1 MLSYAQIKYVVNNIN
16 SLFTSVDFNHG
27 DYCNIIHS
35 FQWQFLCSVPITA
48 ITTTVGTIPLEDS
61 TVTTTMTT
69 ITTTITT
76 RHIGK
81 QDFRDTYIRVMYL
94 FDFFIIYNF

>member
-1 MLSYAQIKYVVNNIN
+1 M
-16 SLFTSVDFNHG
+16 
-27 DYCNIIHS
+27 
-35 FQWQFLCSVPITA
+35 PITA
-48 ITTTVGTIPLEDS
+48 ITTTIITIQEVDS

-81 QDFRDTYIRVMYL
+81 QDFRDTCTC
-94 FDFFIIYNF
+94 IYV

>member
-1 MLSYAQIKYVVNNIN
+1 M
-16 SLFTSVDFNHG
+16 
-27 DYCNIIHS
+27 
-35 FQWQFLCSVPITA
+35 PITA
-48 ITTTVGTIPLEDS
+48 ITTTILSIQEGDS

-81 QDFRDTYIRVMYL
+81 QDFRDTCTCTYV
-94 FDFFIIYNF
+94 

>member
-1 MLSYAQIKYVVNNIN
+1 M
-16 SLFTSVDFNHG
+16 
-27 DYCNIIHS
+27 
-35 FQWQFLCSVPITA
+35 PITA
-48 ITTTVGTIPLEDS
+48 ITTTILSIQEGDS

-81 QDFRDTYIRVMYL
+81 QDFRDTRVMY
-94 FDFFIIYNF
+94 

>member
-1 MLSYAQIKYVVNNIN
+1 M
-16 SLFTSVDFNHG
+16 
-27 DYCNIIHS
+27 
-35 FQWQFLCSVPITA
+35 PITA
-48 ITTTVGTIPLEDS
+48 ITTTILSIQEGDS

-81 QDFRDTYIRVMYL
+81 QDFRDTCTG
-94 FDFFIIYNF
+94 IYV

>member
-1 MLSYAQIKYVVNNIN
+1 M
-16 SLFTSVDFNHG
+16 
-27 DYCNIIHS
+27 
-35 FQWQFLCSVPITA
+35 PITA
-48 ITTTVGTIPLEDS
+48 ITTTMLTIQEGDS

-81 QDFRDTYIRVMYL
+81 QDFRDTCTG
-94 FDFFIIYNF
+94 IYV

>member
-1 MLSYAQIKYVVNNIN
+1 METTVI
-16 SLFTSVDFNHG
+16 SLI
-27 DYCNIIHS
+27 YL

-48 ITTTVGTIPLEDS
+48 ITTTILTISEGDS

-81 QDFRDTYIRVMYL
+81 QDFRDTCTC
-94 FDFFIIYNF
+94 IYV

>member
-1 MLSYAQIKYVVNNIN
+1 M
-16 SLFTSVDFNHG
+16 
-27 DYCNIIHS
+27 
-35 FQWQFLCSVPITA
+35 PITA
-48 ITTTVGTIPLEDS
+48 ITTTILTIQDGDS

-81 QDFRDTYIRVMYL
+81 QDFRDTCTG
-94 FDFFIIYNF
+94 IYV

>member
-1 MLSYAQIKYVVNNIN
+1 M
-16 SLFTSVDFNHG
+16 
-27 DYCNIIHS
+27 
-35 FQWQFLCSVPITA
+35 PITA
-48 ITTTVGTIPLEDS
+48 ITTTILTIQEGDS

-81 QDFRDTYIRVMYL
+81 QDFRDTCTG
-94 FDFFIIYNF
+94 IYV

>member
-1 MLSYAQIKYVVNNIN
+1 M
-16 SLFTSVDFNHG
+16 
-27 DYCNIIHS
+27 
-35 FQWQFLCSVPITA
+35 PITA
-48 ITTTVGTIPLEDS
+48 ITTTILTIQEGDS

-81 QDFRDTYIRVMYL
+81 QDFRDICTC
-94 FDFFIIYNF
+94 IYV